1 MDIILLERVEKL
13 GQIGDLVSV
22 KSGFARNYLLPQ
34 GKAVFASKENIKLF
48 EERKSQLEGENIAR
62 KNEAQKLAD
71 KIKFNE
77 VVIIRAA
84 SESGQLYGS
93 VSAKDIAQAVSDAG
107 LSINKNQV
115 ILNKSLKTLSYE
127 DVSIRLH
134 PEVEFSVKLNIA
146 RSSEEAKEQT
156 KSGKAIITTE
166 ITGGDIR
173 SERAQKD
180 AKRFE
185 KKENSTKPINEE
197 NVSFIKD
204 SYLQYNR
211 IDPNKRFDNFI
222 TGSSNKLAYEA
233 SLKVSESIAHYNPL
247 YIYGGVGMGKTH
259 LLNAIGLELKKNNKV
274 MFISA
279 ERFMYQ
285 FVKSIKS
292 NDMVKF
298 KEYFR
303 NTDILLIDDIQF
315 MNGKEAMQ
323 EEFFHTFNALLDK
336 GSQIIVSADRSPNK
350 LSRIQE
356 RIKSRFSGGLV
367 VDIQK
372 PDYQLRKEIVA
383 KKTEEMTSL
392 YSDQKKISQDIQ
404 DFISNEITGSIRE
417 LVGAVNR
424 LVSFSRIYNKMP
436 NLSETKVVLK
446 DLLNISEN
454 KVTIDLIQ
462 TIVCKFFKI
471 SKNEM
476 LSARRSRYLVRP
488 RQVAIY
494 LTKILTSK
502 SLPEIGREFSNRDH
516 TTIIHSVKTVEKL
529 KENDPEMVEN
539 INKLKNQILYK
550 NQDNEI

>member
-77 VVIIRAA
+77 VVVIRAA

-185 KKENSTKPINEE
+185 KKENSTKTIKEE
-197 NVSFIKD
+197 TDLSEKIEKSD
-204 SYLQYNR
+204 E
-211 IDPNKRFDNFI
+211 IDN
-222 TGSSNKLAYEA
+222 
-233 SLKVSESIAHYNPL
+233 
-247 YIYGGVGMGKTH
+247 
-259 LLNAIGLELKKNNKV
+259 
-274 MFISA
+274 
-279 ERFMYQ
+279 
-285 FVKSIKS
+285 
-292 NDMVKF
+292 
-298 KEYFR
+298 
-303 NTDILLIDDIQF
+303 
-315 MNGKEAMQ
+315 
-323 EEFFHTFNALLDK
+323 
-336 GSQIIVSADRSPNK
+336 
-350 LSRIQE
+350 
-356 RIKSRFSGGLV
+356 
-367 VDIQK
+367 
-372 PDYQLRKEIVA
+372 
-383 KKTEEMTSL
+383 KTEE
-392 YSDQKKISQDIQ
+392 
-404 DFISNEITGSIRE
+404 
-417 LVGAVNR
+417 
-424 LVSFSRIYNKMP
+424 
-436 NLSETKVVLK
+436 
-446 DLLNISEN
+446 
-454 KVTIDLIQ
+454 
-462 TIVCKFFKI
+462 
-471 SKNEM
+471 
-476 LSARRSRYLVRP
+476 
-488 RQVAIY
+488 
-494 LTKILTSK
+494 
-502 SLPEIGREFSNRDH
+502 
-516 TTIIHSVKTVEKL
+516 
-529 KENDPEMVEN
+529 
-539 INKLKNQILYK
+539 
-550 NQDNEI
+550 

>member
-93 VSAKDIAQAVSDAG
+93 VSAKDIAQAVTDAG

-185 KKENSTKPINEE
+185 KKENSTKPIKEE
-197 NVSFIKD
+197 INLSENSEKSD
-204 SYLQYNR
+204 EN
-211 IDPNKRFDNFI
+211 DN
-222 TGSSNKLAYEA
+222 
-233 SLKVSESIAHYNPL
+233 
-247 YIYGGVGMGKTH
+247 
-259 LLNAIGLELKKNNKV
+259 
-274 MFISA
+274 
-279 ERFMYQ
+279 
-285 FVKSIKS
+285 
-292 NDMVKF
+292 
-298 KEYFR
+298 
-303 NTDILLIDDIQF
+303 
-315 MNGKEAMQ
+315 
-323 EEFFHTFNALLDK
+323 
-336 GSQIIVSADRSPNK
+336 
-350 LSRIQE
+350 
-356 RIKSRFSGGLV
+356 
-367 VDIQK
+367 
-372 PDYQLRKEIVA
+372 
-383 KKTEEMTSL
+383 KTEE
-392 YSDQKKISQDIQ
+392 
-404 DFISNEITGSIRE
+404 
-417 LVGAVNR
+417 
-424 LVSFSRIYNKMP
+424 
-436 NLSETKVVLK
+436 
-446 DLLNISEN
+446 
-454 KVTIDLIQ
+454 
-462 TIVCKFFKI
+462 
-471 SKNEM
+471 
-476 LSARRSRYLVRP
+476 
-488 RQVAIY
+488 
-494 LTKILTSK
+494 
-502 SLPEIGREFSNRDH
+502 
-516 TTIIHSVKTVEKL
+516 
-529 KENDPEMVEN
+529 
-539 INKLKNQILYK
+539 
-550 NQDNEI
+550 

>member
-134 PEVEFSVKLNIA
+134 PEVEFTIKLNIA

-185 KKENSTKPINEE
+185 KKENSTKPIKEE
-197 NVSFIKD
+197 INLSENTEKSDEKD
-204 SYLQYNR
+204 N
-211 IDPNKRFDNFI
+211 
-222 TGSSNKLAYEA
+222 
-233 SLKVSESIAHYNPL
+233 
-247 YIYGGVGMGKTH
+247 
-259 LLNAIGLELKKNNKV
+259 
-274 MFISA
+274 
-279 ERFMYQ
+279 
-285 FVKSIKS
+285 
-292 NDMVKF
+292 
-298 KEYFR
+298 
-303 NTDILLIDDIQF
+303 
-315 MNGKEAMQ
+315 
-323 EEFFHTFNALLDK
+323 
-336 GSQIIVSADRSPNK
+336 
-350 LSRIQE
+350 
-356 RIKSRFSGGLV
+356 
-367 VDIQK
+367 
-372 PDYQLRKEIVA
+372 
-383 KKTEEMTSL
+383 KTEE
-392 YSDQKKISQDIQ
+392 
-404 DFISNEITGSIRE
+404 
-417 LVGAVNR
+417 
-424 LVSFSRIYNKMP
+424 
-436 NLSETKVVLK
+436 
-446 DLLNISEN
+446 
-454 KVTIDLIQ
+454 
-462 TIVCKFFKI
+462 
-471 SKNEM
+471 
-476 LSARRSRYLVRP
+476 
-488 RQVAIY
+488 
-494 LTKILTSK
+494 
-502 SLPEIGREFSNRDH
+502 
-516 TTIIHSVKTVEKL
+516 
-529 KENDPEMVEN
+529 
-539 INKLKNQILYK
+539 
-550 NQDNEI
+550 